1 MKNSLLVLIVLLG
14 ITSCNSIESTY
25 SSFPEGEKDHTFSN
39 YDMATTKHLDWN
51 AEIDFDKQQ
60 IQATAKW
67 TFENKGTDELVLDVN
82 KLEIQKVLVSG
93 KEVKYEIEIKKAHDG
108 KRSKEGDALIIP
120 ITTGDSIVEITY
132 NTNGGVAM
140 QWLNAE
146 QTAGKKM
153 PYLFTQCESI
163 YARTLVPCQDAPANR
178 ITYNATVKVPSG
190 MMAVM
195 SAKNPT
201 EKNPEG
207 IYNFQM
213 ELPIPTYL
221 IALAAG
227 DIEYRAID
235 ERSGVYTEPIMLDKC
250 AKELEDIPSMIA
262 AAEKLGGP
270 YPWGKYDVLVCPPSF
285 PIGGMENPRLTFA
298 TPTIIAGDKSLVS
311 LIAHELA
318 HSWSGNLVTNSN
330 WNDLWLNEGF
340 TSYFEKRIMEEI
352 TDKAYTEMLWEIG
365 YQDLQADLKD
375 FKEGNWADTRLK
387 VDLKNREPEAAFS
400 SIPYDKGA
408 LFLRTLEEAIGRPV
422 FDKWLADYFA
432 AHKFIPMNTGMAVKH
447 MEANLDLKKAGIDIH
462 EWIFK
467 PGLPEKTAYV
477 FPERFKK
484 VDEARKKFI
493 DEGMNAEGLNARD
506 WSTHEWL
513 HFLRKLPK
521 PMKKEQLAQL
531 DASYALTGIGNY
543 EIADEWYLQ
552 AIASKYQRAL
562 PAMEKFLKSVGRK
575 KFLEPLYKELV
586 KTEEGKQMAI
596 RILNE
601 AAPNYHPLTTKKIRT
616 IVK

>member
-1 MKNSLLVLIVLLG
+1 MKNSILFLASLIILA
-14 ITSCNSIESTY
+14 SCNSIDSTY
-25 SSFPEGEKDHTFSN
+25 ATFPEGEKDHTNSN
-39 YDMATTKHLDWN
+39 FDKATTKHLDWN
-51 AEIDFDKQQ
+51 AEINFDEKK
-60 IQATAKW
+60 INATAKW
-67 TFENKGTDELVLDVN
+67 TFENKGTDELILDIKNIDVS
-82 KLEIQKVLVSG
+82 KVLVAG
-93 KEVKYEIEIKKAHDG
+93 KEVEYKIKAID
-108 KRSKEGDALIIP
+108 SMGDALIIP
-120 ITTGDSIVEITY
+120 IGDDDSTAEITY
-132 NTNGGVAM
+132 SAGGGVAI
-140 QWLNAE
+140 QWLAKE

-178 ITYNATVKVPSG
+178 ITYNATVKVPEG

-195 SAKNPT
+195 SAKNPK
-201 EKNPEG
+201 EKNAEG
-207 IYNFQM
+207 IYKFEM
-213 ELPIPTYL
+213 ELPIVTYM

-227 DIEYRAID
+227 DIEYKAID
-235 ERSGVYTEPIMLDKC
+235 ERSGVYTEPSMLAKC
-250 AKELEDIPSMIA
+250 ARELEDIPSMIA

-270 YPWGKYDVLVCPPSF
+270 YPWGNYDVLVCPPSF

-352 TDKAYTEMLWEIG
+352 TDKAYTEMLWEIA

-375 FKEGNWADTRLK
+375 FKEEKWDDTRLK
-387 VDLKNREPEAAFS
+387 VDLKNRHPEESFS
-400 SIPYDKGA
+400 AIPYDKGA
-408 LFLRTLEEAIGRPV
+408 LFLRTLEEAVGREA
-422 FDKWLADYFA
+422 FDVWLSKYFA

-447 MEANLDLKKAGIDIH
+447 IEENLDLSKANIDIN

-467 PGLPEKTAYV
+467 PGLPEETAYV

-484 VDEARKKFI
+484 IDEASKKFLANPR
-493 DEGMNAEGLNARD
+493 NAEALNARS

-513 HFLRKLPK
+513 YFLRKLPK
-521 PMKKEQLAQL
+521 PMETKTLRSL
-531 DASYALTGIGNY
+531 DASYALTGIGNS

-552 AIASKYQRAL
+552 AIASNYERAY

-575 KFLEPLYKELV
+575 KFLEPLYKELI
-586 KTEEGKQMAI
+586 KTEEGKKMAQ
-596 RILNE
+596 RILSE
-601 AAPNYHPLTTKKIRT
+601 AAPNYHPLAARKIKS
-616 IVK
+616 IVQ

>member
-1 MKNSLLVLIVLLG
+1 MKNILLILIT
-14 ITSCNSIESTY
+14 IAAFASCESVE
-25 SSFPEGEKDHTFSN
+25 SSYNTFPEGEKDHTFSN

-51 AEIDFDKQQ
+51 AEIDFDKQK
-60 IQATAKW
+60 IQGTAKW
-67 TFENKGTDELVLDVN
+67 TFINNGTDQLILDIN
-82 KLEIQKVLVSG
+82 KLEIQSVTVSG
-93 KEVKYEIEIKKAHDG
+93 QEVKFEIKNKN
-108 KRSKEGDALIIP
+108 SVEGDALIIP
-120 ITTGDSIVEITY
+120 ITENDSIATITY

-178 ITYNATVKVPSG
+178 ITYNATVKVPQG

-195 SAKNPT
+195 SAKNPQK
-201 EKNPEG
+201 KNAEG
-207 IYNFQM
+207 VYTFEM

-227 DIEYRAID
+227 DIEYKAID
-235 ERSGVYTEPIMLDKC
+235 GRSGVYTEPSMLNKC

-270 YPWGKYDVLVCPPSF
+270 YPWGNYDVLVCPPSF

-298 TPTIIAGDKSLVS
+298 TPTIIAGDKSLVA

-352 TDKAYTEMLWEIG
+352 TDKAYTEMLWEIA
-365 YQDLQADLKD
+365 YQDLQADLKN
-375 FKEGNWADTRLK
+375 FKGDKWDDTRLK
-387 VDLKNREPEAAFS
+387 VDLKNREPEDAFS
-400 SIPYDKGA
+400 AIPYDKGA
-408 LFLRTLEEAIGRPV
+408 LFLRTLEEAVGRSV
-422 FDKWLADYFA
+422 FDKWLTDYFA
-432 AHKFIPMNTGMAVKH
+432 AHKFIPMNTGMAIKH
-447 MEANLDLKKAGIDIH
+447 MEENLDLKAAGIDLN
-462 EWIFK
+462 EWIFQ
-467 PGLPEKTAYV
+467 PGLPKKTAYKTS
-477 FPERFKK
+477 ERFAK
-484 VDEARKKFI
+484 VDEGRKKFVE
-493 DEGMNAEGLNARD
+493 EGMNAEGLNARA

-513 HFLRKLPK
+513 HFLRNLPK
-521 PMKKEQLAQL
+521 PLDLKLMKQL
-531 DASYALTGIGNY
+531 DMSYMLTGIGNS
-543 EIADEWYLQ
+543 EIADEWYLLS
-552 AIASKYQRAL
+552 IASKYEKAY

-586 KTEEGKQMAI
+586 KTEEGKKLAK
-596 RILNE
+596 RILEE
-601 AAPNYHPLTTKKIRT
+601 AAPNYHPLATKKMRT
-616 IVK
+616 IVN

>member
-1 MKNSLLVLIVLLG
+1 MKNSILFLIALVALA
-14 ITSCNSIESTY
+14 SCNSIDSTY
-25 SSFPEGEKDHTFSN
+25 ATFPEGEKDHTNSN
-39 YDMATTKHLDWN
+39 FDKATTKHLEWN
-51 AEIDFDKQQ
+51 ADINFEEKKIN
-60 IQATAKW
+60 ATATW
-67 TFENKGTDELVLDVN
+67 SFENKGTDELILDIKNIEVS
-82 KLEIQKVLVSG
+82 KVKVAG
-93 KEVKYEIEIKKAHDG
+93 KEVEYEVRKVD
-108 KRSKEGDALIIP
+108 SMGDALIIP
-120 ITTGDSIVEITY
+120 IGDKDSTTEITY
-132 NTNGGVAM
+132 SAGSGVAI
-140 QWLNAE
+140 QWLAKE

-178 ITYNATVKVPSG
+178 ITYNATVKVPQG

-195 SAKNPT
+195 SAKNPK
-201 EKNPEG
+201 EKNSEG
-207 IYNFQM
+207 IYKFEM
-213 ELPIPTYL
+213 ELPIVTYM

-227 DIEYRAID
+227 DIEYQAID
-235 ERSGVYTEPIMLDKC
+235 ERSGVYTEPSMLAKC
-250 AKELEDIPSMIA
+250 ARELEDIPSMIA

-270 YPWGKYDVLVCPPSF
+270 YPWGNYDVLVCPPSF

-352 TDKAYTEMLWEIG
+352 TDKAYTEMLWEIA
-365 YQDLQADLKD
+365 YQDLQADLED
-375 FKEGNWADTRLK
+375 FKDEKWDDTRLK
-387 VDLKNREPEAAFS
+387 VNLKNRHPEESFS
-400 SIPYDKGA
+400 AIPYDKGA
-408 LFLRTLEEAIGRPV
+408 LFLRTLEEAVGRDT
-422 FDKWLADYFA
+422 FDLWLSNYFA

-447 MEANLDLKKAGIDIH
+447 IEENLDLSKADIDIN

-467 PGLPEKTAYV
+467 PGLPNKTAYV

-484 VDEARKKFI
+484 IDEASKNFLANPR
-493 DEGMNAEGLNARD
+493 NAEALNART

-513 HFLRKLPK
+513 YFLRKLPK
-521 PMKKEQLAQL
+521 PMKTKTLRSL
-531 DASYALTGIGNY
+531 DASYALTGIGNS

-552 AIASKYQRAL
+552 AIASKYERAY

-575 KFLEPLYKELV
+575 KFLEPLYKELI
-586 KTEEGKQMAI
+586 KTEEGKKMAQ
-596 RILNE
+596 RILSE
-601 AAPNYHPLTTKKIRT
+601 AAPNYHPLAARKIKS
-616 IVK
+616 IVQ

>member
-1 MKNSLLVLIVLLG
+1 MKNLILILSSLLLLA
-14 ITSCNSIESTY
+14 SCDSIDSTY
-25 SSFPEGEKDHTFSN
+25 NTFPEGEKDHTNSN
-39 YDMATTKHLDWN
+39 FDKARTKHLDWN
-51 AEIDFDKQQ
+51 AEINFDEKK
-60 IQATAKW
+60 INATAKW
-67 TFENKGTDELVLDVN
+67 TFENKGTDELILDI
-82 KLEIQKVLVSG
+82 KDITITKVLVSG
-93 KEVKYEIEIKKAHDG
+93 KEVKHKVKTVDDM
-108 KRSKEGDALIIP
+108 GDALVIP
-120 ITTGDSIVEITY
+120 ISDKDSTAEITY
-132 NTNGGVAM
+132 TAGSGTAI
-140 QWLNAE
+140 QWLAKE

-178 ITYNATVKVPSG
+178 ITYSATVKVPVG

-201 EKNPEG
+201 EKNAEG
-207 IYNFQM
+207 IYTFEM
-213 ELPIPTYL
+213 ELPIVTYM

-227 DIEYRAID
+227 DIEYKAID
-235 ERSGVYTEPIMLDKC
+235 ERSGVYTEPSMLAKC
-250 AKELEDIPSMIA
+250 AKELEDIPSMIT
-262 AAEKLGGP
+262 AAERLGGP
-270 YPWGKYDVLVCPPSF
+270 YPWGNYDVLVCPPSF

-352 TDKAYTEMLWEIG
+352 TDKDYTEMLWEIA

-375 FKEGNWADTRLK
+375 FKKDKWDDTRLK
-387 VDLKNREPEAAFS
+387 VDLKNRHPEESFS
-400 SIPYDKGA
+400 AIPYDKGA
-408 LFLRTLEEAIGRPV
+408 LFLRTLEEAVGRQE
-422 FDKWLADYFA
+422 FDAWLTKYFA
-432 AHKFIPMNTGMAVKH
+432 AHKFTPMNTGMAVKH
-447 MEANLDLKKAGIDIH
+447 MEANLDLEKAGIDIN
-462 EWIFK
+462 EWIFN

-484 VDEARKKFI
+484 IDEATKVFLKNPR
-493 DEGMNAEGLNARD
+493 GAEALNARS

-513 HFLRKLPK
+513 YFLRKLPK
-521 PMKKEQLAQL
+521 PLDTKFLRSL
-531 DASYALTGIGNY
+531 DASYALTGIGNS

-552 AIASKYQRAL
+552 AIASNYEKAY

-586 KTEEGKQMAI
+586 KTEDGKKMAI
-596 RILNE
+596 RILDE
-601 AAPNYHPLTTKKIRT
+601 AAPNYHPLAARKMGT

>member
-1 MKNSLLVLIVLLG
+1 MKNLFLFLIVL
-14 ITSCNSIESTY
+14 ITIASCDSIDSTY
-25 SSFPEGEKDHTFSN
+25 NTFPEGEKDHTNSN
-39 YDMATTKHLDWN
+39 FDKAKTKHLDWN
-51 AEIDFDKQQ
+51 AEINFDEKK
-60 IQATAKW
+60 INATAKW
-67 TFENKGTDELVLDVN
+67 TFENKGTDELILDIKDIEVSKVVLAD
-82 KLEIQKVLVSG
+82 
-93 KEVKYEIEIKKAHDG
+93 KEVEFEIRAVD
-108 KRSKEGDALIIP
+108 SMGDALIIP
-120 ITTGDSIVEITY
+120 IGKNDSTVEITY
-132 NTNGGVAM
+132 SAGGGVAI
-140 QWLNAE
+140 QWLAKE

-178 ITYNATVKVPSG
+178 ITYNATVKVPTG

-195 SAKNPT
+195 SAKNPKQ
-201 EKNPEG
+201 KNAEG
-207 IYNFQM
+207 IYKFEM
-213 ELPIPTYL
+213 ELPIVTYM

-227 DIEYRAID
+227 DIEYKAID
-235 ERSGVYTEPIMLDKC
+235 ARSGVYTEPSMLAKC
-250 AKELEDIPSMIA
+250 ARELEDIPSMIA

-270 YPWGKYDVLVCPPSF
+270 YPWGNYDVLVCPPSF

-352 TDKAYTEMLWEIG
+352 TDKDYTEMLWEIA

-375 FKEGNWADTRLK
+375 FKENKWNDTRLK
-387 VDLKNREPEAAFS
+387 VDLKNRHPEECFS
-400 SIPYDKGA
+400 AIPYDKGA
-408 LFLRTLEEAIGRPV
+408 LFLRTLEETVGREK
-422 FDKWLADYFA
+422 FDIWLSKYFA
-432 AHKFIPMNTGMAVKH
+432 AHKFTPMNTGMAVKY
-447 MEANLDLKKAGIDIH
+447 MEENLDLQNADIDIQ

-477 FPERFKK
+477 FPKRFKK
-484 VDEARKKFI
+484 I
-493 DEGMNAEGLNARD
+493 DDATKTFLANPRNAESLNARS

-513 HFLRKLPK
+513 YFLRKLPK
-521 PMKKEQLAQL
+521 PMETKTLRTL
-531 DASYALTGIGNY
+531 DASYALTGIGNS

-552 AIASKYQRAL
+552 AIASKYERAY

-586 KTEEGKQMAI
+586 KTEDGKKLAI
-596 RILNE
+596 RILDE
-601 AAPNYHPLTTKKIRT
+601 AAPNYHPLAARKMRT

>member
-1 MKNSLLVLIVLLG
+1 MKKIILFFVSALALA
-14 ITSCNSIESTY
+14 SCESIDSTY
-25 SSFPEGEKDHTFSN
+25 NTFPEGEKDHTFSN

-60 IQATAKW
+60 IQGIAKW
-67 TFENKGTDELVLDVN
+67 SFINNGTNELVLDIN
-82 KLEIQKVLVSG
+82 KLEIQSVTVSG
-93 KEVKYEIEIKKAHDG
+93 KEVKYEIKDKN
-108 KRSKEGDALIIP
+108 SVEGNALVIP
-120 ITTGDSIVEITY
+120 ITDKDSIATIVY
-132 NTNGGVAM
+132 NTTKEGVAV
-140 QWLNAE
+140 QWLTAE

-178 ITYNATVKVPSG
+178 ITYNATVKVPKG

-195 SAKNPT
+195 SAKNPK
-201 EKNPEG
+201 EKNEDG
-207 IYNFQM
+207 IYSFEM

-227 DIEYRAID
+227 DIEYKAID
-235 ERSGVYTEPIMLDKC
+235 ERSGVYTEPSMLNRC

-262 AAEKLGGP
+262 AAERLGGP
-270 YPWGKYDVLVCPPSF
+270 YPWGNYDVLVCPPSF

-352 TDKAYTEMLWEIG
+352 TDKAYTEMLWEIA

-375 FKEGNWADTRLK
+375 FKDKNWDDTRLK
-387 VDLKNREPEAAFS
+387 VDLKGREPEDAFS
-400 SIPYDKGA
+400 AIPYDKGA
-408 LFLRTLEEAIGRPV
+408 LFLRTIEEAVGRPA
-422 FDKWLADYFA
+422 FDKWLTDYFE

-447 MEANLDLKKAGIDIH
+447 MKANLPLDKTGIDID

-484 VDEARKKFI
+484 IDEATKVFLENPK
-493 DEGMNAEGLNARD
+493 NAEGLNARS

-513 HFLRKLPK
+513 YFLRKLPK
-521 PMKKEQLAQL
+521 PMEIKTLRNL
-531 DASYALTGIGNY
+531 DLSYALTGIGNY

-552 AIASKYQRAL
+552 AIASKYETAY

-586 KTEEGKQMAI
+586 KTEAGKIMAM
-596 RILNE
+596 RILKE
-601 AAPNYHPLTTKKIRT
+601 AAPNYHPLAAKKMRT

>member
-1 MKNSLLVLIVLLG
+1 MKNSILFLIALVALA
-14 ITSCNSIESTY
+14 SCNSIDSTY
-25 SSFPEGEKDHTFSN
+25 ATFPEGEKDHTNSN
-39 YDMATTKHLDWN
+39 FDKATTKHLEWN
-51 AEIDFDKQQ
+51 ADINFDEKK
-60 IQATAKW
+60 INATATW
-67 TFENKGTDELVLDVN
+67 SFENKGTDELILDIKNIEVS
-82 KLEIQKVLVSG
+82 KVKVAG
-93 KEVKYEIEIKKAHDG
+93 KEVEYEVRKVD
-108 KRSKEGDALIIP
+108 SMGDALIIP
-120 ITTGDSIVEITY
+120 IGDKDSTTEITY
-132 NTNGGVAM
+132 SAGSGVAI
-140 QWLNAE
+140 QWLAKE

-178 ITYNATVKVPSG
+178 ITYNATVKVPQG

-195 SAKNPT
+195 SAKNPK
-201 EKNPEG
+201 EKNSEG
-207 IYNFQM
+207 IYKFEM
-213 ELPIPTYL
+213 ELPIVTYM

-227 DIEYRAID
+227 DIEYQAID
-235 ERSGVYTEPIMLDKC
+235 ERSGVYTEPSMLAKC
-250 AKELEDIPSMIA
+250 ARELEDIPSMIA

-270 YPWGKYDVLVCPPSF
+270 YPWGNYDVLVCPPSF

-352 TDKAYTEMLWEIG
+352 TDKAYTEMLWEIA
-365 YQDLQADLKD
+365 YQDLQADLED
-375 FKEGNWADTRLK
+375 FKNEKWDDTRLK
-387 VDLKNREPEAAFS
+387 VNLKNRHPEESFS
-400 SIPYDKGA
+400 AIPYDKGA
-408 LFLRTLEEAIGRPV
+408 LFLRTLEEAVGRDT
-422 FDKWLADYFA
+422 FDLWLSNYFA

-447 MEANLDLKKAGIDIH
+447 IEENLDLSKADIDIN

-467 PGLPEKTAYV
+467 PGLPNKTAYV

-484 VDEARKKFI
+484 IDEASKNFLANPR
-493 DEGMNAEGLNARD
+493 NAEALNART

-513 HFLRKLPK
+513 YFLRKLPK
-521 PMKKEQLAQL
+521 PMKTKTLRSL
-531 DASYALTGIGNY
+531 DASYALTGIGNS

-552 AIASKYQRAL
+552 AIASKYERAY

-575 KFLEPLYKELV
+575 KFLEPLYKELI
-586 KTEEGKQMAI
+586 KTEEGKKRAQ
-596 RILNE
+596 RILSE
-601 AAPNYHPLTTKKIRT
+601 AAPNYHPLAARKIKS
-616 IVK
+616 IVQ

>member
-1 MKNSLLVLIVLLG
+1 MKKLSLFLLA
-14 ITSCNSIESTY
+14 IIAIASCESIDSTY
-25 SSFPEGEKDHTFSN
+25 NTFPEGEKDHTNSN
-39 YDMATTKHLDWN
+39 FDMATTKHLDWN
-51 AEIDFDKQQ
+51 AEINFDEKK
-60 IQATAKW
+60 INATAKW
-67 TFENKGTDELVLDVN
+67 LFENKGTDELILDLKDIEVS
-82 KLEIQKVLVSG
+82 KVLVSG
-93 KEVKYEIEIKKAHDG
+93 KEVEYKVKSVDEM
-108 KRSKEGDALIIP
+108 GDALIIP
-120 ITTGDSIVEITY
+120 ITDKDSIAEITY
-132 NTNGGVAM
+132 SAGKGTAI
-140 QWLNAE
+140 QWLAKE

-195 SAKNPT
+195 SAKNPKQ
-201 EKNPEG
+201 KNEEG
-207 IYNFQM
+207 VYKFEM
-213 ELPIPTYL
+213 ELPVVTYM

-227 DIEYRAID
+227 DIEYQAID
-235 ERSGVYTEPIMLDKC
+235 ERSGVYTEPSMLAKC

-270 YPWGKYDVLVCPPSF
+270 YPWGNYDVLVCPPSF

-352 TDKAYTEMLWEIG
+352 TDKDYTEMLWEIA

-375 FKEGNWADTRLK
+375 FKEEKWADTRLK
-387 VDLKNREPEAAFS
+387 VDLKDRHPEESFS
-400 SIPYDKGA
+400 AIPYDKGA
-408 LFLRTLEEAIGRPV
+408 LFLRTLEEAVGREV
-422 FDKWLADYFA
+422 FDKWLTAYFA
-432 AHKFIPMNTGMAVKH
+432 AHKFTPMNTGMAVKH
-447 MEANLDLKKAGIDIH
+447 MEENLDLQKADIDIN

-467 PGLPEKTAYV
+467 PGLPKKTAYV
-477 FPERFKK
+477 FPKRFEK
-484 VDEARKKFI
+484 VDNATKIFLDNPK
-493 DEGMNAEGLNARD
+493 NAEALNARS

-513 HFLRKLPK
+513 YFLRKLPK
-521 PMKKEQLAQL
+521 PMDTKTLNSL
-531 DASYALTGIGNY
+531 DASYALTGIGNF

-552 AIASKYQRAL
+552 AIASKYEKAY

-586 KTEEGKQMAI
+586 KTDEGKKMAL
-596 RILNE
+596 RILEE
-601 AAPNYHPLTTKKIRT
+601 AAPNYHPLATKKMRT